1 MNTSL
6 ARISK
11 TTDDNGDFNYP
22 QLCVTNRPAVNLNEV
37 YAIKLDQG
45 MMLFIVHP
53 ENMHLGY

>member
-6 ARISK
+6 TRISK

-45 MMLFIVHP
+45 MTLHFYCSHGP
-53 ENMHLGY
+53 